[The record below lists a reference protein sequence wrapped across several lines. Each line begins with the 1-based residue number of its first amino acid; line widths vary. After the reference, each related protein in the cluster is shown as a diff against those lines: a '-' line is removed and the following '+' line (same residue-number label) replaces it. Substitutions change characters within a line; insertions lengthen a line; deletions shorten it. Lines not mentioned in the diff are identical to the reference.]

1 MHDDLDLVS
10 RSQLCRKQIK
20 LHFKNKQTF
29 FKGYFSQQFKRCMVA
44 TFKISYKIF
53 V

>member
-1 MHDDLDLVS
+1 MMTLTLFQGHNCVEN
-10 RSQLCRKQIK
+10 K

-29 FKGYFSQQFKRCMVA
+29 FKDYFSQQFKRCMVA